1 MIPLCVS
8 GAELKLRDLPLE
20 STVYLEKGQ
29 VLMAKPFHFL
39 KGKVVQQMKTLTVIE
54 RCSANEGINSR

>member
-20 STVYLEKGQ
+20 STVYLEKG
-29 VLMAKPFHFL
+29 LMAKPFHFL
-39 KGKVVQQMKTLTVIE
+39 KGKAVQQMKALTVVE